1 MARPNF
7 RRTRQPFVRT
17 VVPHGPSRCR
27 IEFARRCPSESH
39 QPLPQFPREPD
50 WLLIPRRWVSGV
62 LPRIRRSPC
71 ETESAATKHGCKGTV
86 ALMAGAR
93 PSETRAG
100 WRPFIRERPLRT
112 CAQRYGSHSRRAMN
126 AGALIQPTR
135 ARHEPGSAN
144 RATVGTEGHS
154 PQSPQ
159 PGTLWDGTASHATV
173 TGVTGSIQADRGQ
186 RTPRCSRIRL

>member
-1 MARPNF
+1 MAGAIAG
-7 RRTRQPFVRT
+7 TARQPFVRT

-39 QPLPQFPREPD
+39 QHLPQFPREPN

-71 ETESAATKHGCKGTV
+71 ETESAAMKRGCKGTV

-93 PSETRAG
+93 PSETRVG

-112 CAQRYGSHSRRAMN
+112 CAQRYGSHRRRAMK
-126 AGALIQPTR
+126 AGALIEPTR
-135 ARHEPGSAN
+135 ARHSPTQGHP
-144 RATVGTEGHS
+144 TVVGIDRPP
-154 PQSPQ
+154 PQSPL